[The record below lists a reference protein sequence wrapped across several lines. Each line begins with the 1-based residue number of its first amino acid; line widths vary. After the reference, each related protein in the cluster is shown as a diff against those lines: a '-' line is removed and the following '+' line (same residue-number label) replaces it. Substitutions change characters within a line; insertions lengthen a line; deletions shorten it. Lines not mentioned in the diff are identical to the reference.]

1 MKATKLTFGTMLY
14 TEDAIKRALLEFTQ
28 RKNFRIRKTSSA
40 IEVELLGRFEE
51 EDILQ
56 FVNSALLYTI
66 EEKRR

>member
-1 MKATKLTFGTMLY
+1 MKTTKLTFGTMLY
-14 TEDAIKRALLEFTQ
+14 TEDAIRRALLEFTQ
-28 RKNFRIRKTSSA
+28 RKNFRIKKKRSI

-51 EDILQ
+51 GDILQ